1 MAPPGWT
8 GSLHVLAGDTFW
20 NYDPL
25 QDPKFLAGDYGP
37 NPNPWINPSLIVWSV
52 DNEVNAI
59 QVGGV
64 AADFGFLSPFLPINA
79 PAQFQAIDGQ
89 IFSVDP
95 PTPGDVLFVPEPAT
109 ITLAAISLIALL
121 LRRRRRHQGSS
132 TAPRLLLTAHLSK
145 RVLILSHEDSMSTV
159 AYSTPY
165 T

>member
-1 MAPPGWT
+1 VAPPGWT

-59 QVGGV
+59 QVRGV
-64 AADFGFLSPFLPINA
+64 AAGFGFLSPFLPINA

-109 ITLAAISLIALL
+109 ITLAAISLLGLL
-121 LRRRRRHQGSS
+121 LRRRRR
-132 TAPRLLLTAHLSK
+132 R
-145 RVLILSHEDSMSTV
+145 
-159 AYSTPY
+159 
-165 T
+165 